1 MPLYVNSEYYLN
13 SSDGVGRG
21 IVIFF
26 ILKFRLWCEKIF
38 NPLPSNEKFL
48 DLPQLTKLNCVV
60 NAHNSYSTH
69 KK

>member
-13 SSDGVGRG
+13 SGDGVGRG

-38 NPLPSNEKFL
+38 
-48 DLPQLTKLNCVV
+48 
-60 NAHNSYSTH
+60 
-69 KK
+69 

>member
-13 SSDGVGRG
+13 SGDGVGRG

-26 ILKFRLWCEKIF
+26 ILKLKNFF

-48 DLPQLTKLNCVV
+48 DLPLLTKLNCVV